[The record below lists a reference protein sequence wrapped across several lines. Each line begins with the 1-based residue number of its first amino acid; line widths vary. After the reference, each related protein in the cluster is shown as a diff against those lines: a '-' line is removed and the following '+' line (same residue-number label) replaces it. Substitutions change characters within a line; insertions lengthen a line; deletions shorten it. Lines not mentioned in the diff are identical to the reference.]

1 MRLRM
6 AVAALTVVGAAIAG
20 VAGTASASPVTGTEH
35 FLILQ
40 TGTSQVPSV
49 TASGPIHAAG
59 RDIVVSD
66 NRDRFVFP
74 KGTLI
79 VDHHAV
85 SSHDSFDPKTC
96 LGRAT
101 ETGTYRIVRGT
112 HAYSGASGHGTY
124 HVKVLI
130 QGCNQNRP
138 PKQFLLEIHASGP
151 LTLP

>member
-1 MRLRM
+1 M
-6 AVAALTVVGAAIAG
+6 APTVEQPVRAAVYVRVSTQEQVGGAAGSAG
-20 VAGTASASPVTGTEH
+20 VMAPLPVRACR
-35 FLILQ
+35 
-40 TGTSQVPSV
+40 PSV

-59 RDIVVSD
+59 RDVVVND

-74 KGTLI
+74 KGTL
-79 VDHHAV
+79 VVAHHAV
-85 SSHDSFDPKTC
+85 SSHDSFDPTTC

-101 ETGTYRIVRGT
+101 ETGTYQIVRGT
-112 HAYSGASGHGTY
+112 DAYSGASGHGTY

-138 PKQFLLEIHASGP
+138 LNQFLLEIHASGP